1 MAVTPEESL
10 FRDPVMSHSHLIAR
24 QPICNSSLKV
34 VAFELL
40 YRMNGNSNDAV
51 IDNQDSATIDVLLAA
66 YNDLSITDVIGK
78 QLAFVNFTSNII
90 INNLPPLSPKQLVIE
105 LLEDQEVTP
114 ELLKSL
120 KNLRNKGYKI
130 ALDDFC
136 LTKETLSLIDCADI
150 IKLDVLDQA
159 PQTWANY
166 IPKLKERGITMLAE
180 KVETYDIYEECKAL
194 GFELFQG
201 YFFAK
206 PKILSGKKM
215 SRNATSVFQLIG
227 KLNAVEVDFDD
238 VIKSISADAGLSYNL
253 LRTLNSGMYTQV
265 KKVDSIRQAAVT
277 LGLNNLRN
285 WINLLALG
293 SLDEKPKVL
302 IETAMVRARFC
313 ELLGEIITQKTSPD
327 GYFTVGLFSMI
338 DAFFDTPLEELIQ
351 KLALRKELID
361 ALLHYQ
367 GEKGR
372 VLRLASHY
380 QEDKLTKRD
389 LALLE
394 EYNIDNKV
402 ITQAYLDSVYWS
414 KEQTV

>member
-1 MAVTPEESL
+1 
-10 FRDPVMSHSHLIAR
+10 MSHSHLIAR

-40 YRMNGNSNDAV
+40 YRMNGSGNNA
-51 IDNQDSATIDVLLAA
+51 IIENQDSATIDVLLAA

-78 QLAFVNFTSNII
+78 QVAFVNFTSNII

-120 KNLRNKGYKI
+120 KNLRHKGYKI

-136 LTKETLSLIDCADI
+136 LTKETLSLVECADI
-150 IKLDVLDQA
+150 IKLDVLDQP

-180 KVETYDIYEECKAL
+180 KVETYDVYEECKAL

-215 SRNATSVFQLIG
+215 SRNAASVFQLIG
-227 KLNAVEVDFDD
+227 KLNAIEVDFDD
-238 VIKSISADAGLSYNL
+238 VINTISADAGLSYNL
-253 LRTLNSGMYTQV
+253 LRTLNSGMYAQV
-265 KKVDSIRQAAVT
+265 KKVESIRQAAVT

-293 SLDEKPKVL
+293 SLDDKPAVL
-302 IETAMVRARFC
+302 IETAMIRAKLC
-313 ELLGEIITQKTSPD
+313 EHLGEIITGKSSPE

-338 DAFFDTPLEELIQ
+338 DAFFDTPLEELIK
-351 KLALRKELID
+351 KLALRQELID
-361 ALLHYQ
+361 ALLNYK
-367 GEKGR
+367 GDKGR
-372 VLRLASHY
+372 VLRLACHY
-380 QEDKLTKRD
+380 QEDKLTKQD

-394 EYNIDNKV
+394 DYRIDNKM
-402 ITQAYLDSVYWS
+402 ITQAYLDSIYWS
-414 KEQTV
+414 KEQMTRI

>member
-1 MAVTPEESL
+1 
-10 FRDPVMSHSHLIAR
+10 MSHSHLIAR

-40 YRMNGNSNDAV
+40 YRMNGSGNNA
-51 IDNQDSATIDVLLAA
+51 IIENQDSATIDVLLAA

-78 QLAFVNFTSNII
+78 QVAFVNFTSNII

-120 KNLRNKGYKI
+120 KNLRHKGYKI

-136 LTKETLSLIDCADI
+136 LTKETLSLVECADI
-150 IKLDVLDQA
+150 IKLDVLDQP

-180 KVETYDIYEECKAL
+180 KVETYDVYEECKAL

-215 SRNATSVFQLIG
+215 SRNAASVFQLIG
-227 KLNAVEVDFDD
+227 KLNAIEVDFDD
-238 VIKSISADAGLSYNL
+238 VINTISADAGLSYNL
-253 LRTLNSGMYTQV
+253 LRTLNSGMYAQV
-265 KKVDSIRQAAVT
+265 KKVESIRQAAVT

-293 SLDEKPKVL
+293 SLDDKPAVL
-302 IETAMVRARFC
+302 IETAMIRAKLC
-313 ELLGEIITQKTSPD
+313 EHLGEIITGKSSPE

-338 DAFFDTPLEELIQ
+338 DAFFDTPLEELIT
-351 KLALRKELID
+351 KLALRQELID
-361 ALLHYQ
+361 ALLNYK
-367 GEKGR
+367 GDKGR
-372 VLRLASHY
+372 VLRLACHY
-380 QEDKLTKRD
+380 QEDKLTKQD

-394 EYNIDNKV
+394 DYRIDNKM
-402 ITQAYLDSVYWS
+402 ITQAYLDSIYWS
-414 KEQTV
+414 KEQMTRI